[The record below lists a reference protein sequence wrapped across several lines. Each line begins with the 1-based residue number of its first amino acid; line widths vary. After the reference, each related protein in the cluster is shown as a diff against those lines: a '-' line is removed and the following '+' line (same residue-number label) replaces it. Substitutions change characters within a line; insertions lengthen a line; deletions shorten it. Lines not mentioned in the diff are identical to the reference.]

1 MCLNMG
7 CTVRFLITLLTN
19 LLACIMPLNQ
29 VILSYLVKVFLS
41 VRMWFGVLL
50 LLGSSGIELSVSA
63 AEKIAPSVDE
73 LIRKAVSRAQK
84 VEARAGQTAYTYT
97 KLTVTEELDGSGR
110 LKERKEKVYQ
120 VFFQSGSTHLKLLT
134 VNGRPPGAAEMR
146 KQSENDN
153 NTRQIIGSKSGKAAE
168 NRDNFLTP
176 EMVAR
181 FNFKLIDEQ
190 EINGRTAYRIVFEP
204 KRPALPVHRILDR
217 LLDRMSGTIWID
229 TEEFEMAQA
238 QVHLSSE
245 IDLLGGVIG
254 SLKKLAYTMTRTRV
268 GEGLWFNT
276 FSSGDFEGR
285 KLLDSMRIKTK
296 SQSTNF
302 RRVG

>member
-1 MCLNMG
+1 MISIGKIC
-7 CTVRFLITLLTN
+7 
-19 LLACIMPLNQ
+19 
-29 VILSYLVKVFLS
+29 
-41 VRMWFGVLL
+41 FGLLL
-50 LLGSSGIELSVSA
+50 LLGLGGIGVPVL
-63 AEKIAPSVDE
+63 AEENVLSVDE
-73 LIRKAVSRAQK
+73 VIRRAVVRAQK
-84 VEARAGQTAYTYT
+84 AEARAGQTAYTYT
-97 KLTVTEELDGSGR
+97 KLTVTEELDGTGR

-120 VFFQSGSTHLKLLT
+120 VYFQGGSTHLKLLT
-134 VNGRPPGAAEMR
+134 VNGRTPGAVDVR

-168 NRDNFLTP
+168 GRDNFLTP
-176 EMVAR
+176 ELVAR
-181 FNFKLIDEQ
+181 FQFRLIDEQ
-190 EINGRTAYRIVFEP
+190 EINGRTAYQIAFEP
-204 KRPALPVHRILDR
+204 KRPPLPVHRILDK
-217 LLDRMSGTIWID
+217 LVDRMSGTVWID
-229 TEEFEMAQA
+229 KEEFEMAQA

-268 GEGLWFNT
+268 GEGIWFNT

-296 SQSTNF
+296 SQSSNF